1 MKKKYYNHFFL
12 SRKSAALHKS
22 HIFFLISRPFRT
34 VLGTVFVVAFDAL
47 SEQLVEKLG
56 YSTTV

>member
-1 MKKKYYNHFFL
+1 MENYFEFQCSLNGRFDVKC
-12 SRKSAALHKS
+12 
-22 HIFFLISRPFRT
+22 RPFRT